1 MKRIWNTQESNH
13 FWITVVS
20 FLFIVGII
28 VGTYFIG
35 HKQGYNRGLVDG
47 KLDYQTP
54 VEKVVIDTLYIRR
67 DSIINRVKYLEVIKH
82 DTIEKVYVLG
92 NDASID
98 LFYEL
103 VSE

>member
-1 MKRIWNTQESNH
+1 MKKIWNIQENDH
-13 FWITVVS
+13 FWIIVIS

-28 VGTYFIG
+28 VGTYFLG
-35 HKQGYNRGLVDG
+35 YKQGYNRGLVDS

-54 VEKVVIDTLYIRR
+54 IEKVVIDTLYIRR
-67 DSIINRVKYLEVIKH
+67 DSIINRVEYLEVIKH
-82 DTIEKVYVLG
+82 DTIEKVYVLN

-98 LFYEL
+98 LFYKL